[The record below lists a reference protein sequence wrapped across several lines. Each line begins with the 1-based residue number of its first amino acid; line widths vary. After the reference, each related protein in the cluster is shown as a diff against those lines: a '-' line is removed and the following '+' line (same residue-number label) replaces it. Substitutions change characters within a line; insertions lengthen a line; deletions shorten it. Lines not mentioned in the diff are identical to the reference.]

1 MRRPITILGSTG
13 SIGRSAL
20 EVVNHLPDR
29 LEVVALTGHR
39 NVELMAEQ
47 VRAFRPRYAAMA
59 DADAAKALH
68 EAVGGIT
75 TVLSGLGAIEDLAR
89 EPVNTV
95 LCAMVGAAGL
105 TPVMAAIEA
114 GNRVALANKEP
125 LVIAGGLIMEAA
137 RRKGVEVL
145 PVDSEHN
152 AIFQCLHGHGLA
164 DVHAVMLTASGG
176 PFYQMPREA
185 LRAVTPEQAAK
196 HPTWDMGVK
205 VSVDSATLMNK
216 GLEIVEAMWLF
227 GLPLDKI
234 HPVIHP
240 QSIIHGL
247 VEFTD
252 GHIMAHLGPTDMKCP
267 IQFALTWPE
276 RVESPVTRLN
286 LAALRALT
294 FAEPDF
300 SEFPC
305 LKYAIDAARAGG
317 TAPALLNAAN
327 ETAVAAFC
335 RHEIGFLE
343 IPDVIAAVMESESST
358 PADSLEAVIAAD
370 RLGRERATTIIKE
383 IETRV

>member
-20 EVVNHLPDR
+20 DVVRHLPDR
-29 LEVVALTGHR
+29 LEVVALAAHA
-39 NVELMAEQ
+39 NVDLMAQQ
-47 VRAFRPRYAAMA
+47 VREFRPRFAAMA
-59 DADAAKALH
+59 DADAANALRD
-68 EAVGGIT
+68 AVGDTT
-75 TVLSGLGAIEDLAR
+75 TVLSGIEAIEQLAR
-89 EPVNTV
+89 EPVNAV

-152 AIFQCLHGHGLA
+152 AIFQCLHGHQLS

-176 PFYQMPREA
+176 PFYQTPRGELA
-185 LRAVTPEQAAK
+185 AVSPEQAAK

-205 VSVDSATLMNK
+205 ISVDSATLMNK

-227 GLPLDKI
+227 NLPLDKI

-276 RVESPVTRLN
+276 RVESPVTRLD
-286 LAALRALT
+286 LAQMRALT

-335 RHEIGFLE
+335 NHEIGFLDISE
-343 IPDVIAAVMESESST
+343 VIAAVMEAQPIE
-358 PADSLEAVIAAD
+358 AAESLEAVLAAD
-370 RLGRERATTIIKE
+370 RLGRERARAIIKG
-383 IETRV
+383 IESRV

>member
-20 EVVNHLPDR
+20 EVVRHLPDR
-29 LEVVALTGHR
+29 LEVVALAAHA
-39 NVELMAEQ
+39 NVDLMAAQ
-47 VRAFRPRYAAMA
+47 VREFKPRYAAMA
-59 DADAAKALH
+59 DAGAAQALRDV
-68 EAVGGIT
+68 VGSET
-75 TVLSGLGAIEDLAR
+75 TVLSGLESIEQLAR
-89 EPVNTV
+89 EPVNSV

-152 AIFQCLHGHGLA
+152 AIFQCLHGHQLG

-176 PFYQMPREA
+176 PFYKTPREE

-205 VSVDSATLMNK
+205 ISVDSATLMNK

-227 GLPLDKI
+227 NLPLDKI

-267 IQFALTWPE
+267 IQFALMWPE
-276 RVESPVTRLN
+276 RVESPVTRLD
-286 LAALRALT
+286 LAQMRALT

-305 LKYAIDAARAGG
+305 LKYAIDAAGAGG

-335 RHEIGFLE
+335 NHEIGFLE
-343 IPDVIAAVMESESST
+343 IAEVIAAVMETASIE
-358 PADSLEAVIAAD
+358 PADSLEAVLAAD
-370 RLGRERATTIIKE
+370 RLGREQARAIIKG
-383 IETRV
+383 IESRV